1 MHWPIAHVTAPFS
14 STMAALTLYISLAKR
29 FLTFGGGS
37 LIGAVIDYV
46 ATLILISLMGVS
58 PSVALALSMAV
69 SASVVFA
76 YHEKITF
83 PGSKAGWQR
92 RYIRFLLLAVVVFA
106 LRALLLHAF
115 VLADVPLPIA
125 LAVVIVIVSVF
136 NFAVSS
142 MLIFLKGSE

>member
-1 MHWPIAHVTAPFS
+1 MADRARDGAFS
-14 STMAALTLYISLAKR
+14 QTMAALTPYISLAKR

-37 LIGAVIDYV
+37 LIGAAIDYV
-46 ATLILISLMGVS
+46 ATLLLISFLGIS

-83 PGSKAGWQR
+83 PGSKSGWRR
-92 RYIRFLLLAVVVFA
+92 RYIRFLLLAIVVYA

-115 VLADVPLPIA
+115 VLAGVSVPIA